1 MSAFYQ
7 PLETPNKQTSLL
19 WCKATAVWSPLAAG
33 ATAYWIQD
41 CCACLPVSSW
51 TSSGV
56 SVFRATE
63 CEGPTIKATT
73 TIVVVAL
80 PTRAYIATVNGWR
93 SCFSSRCRTSLECSL
108 SRYHL
113 SQLSAS
119 FQTSAEDG
127 ALSTELS
134 GSCSNCIWLIEH

>member
-63 CEGPTIKATT
+63 WWRTYHHQGT
-73 TIVVVAL
+73 TIIVVAL
-80 PTRAYIATVNGWR
+80 PSRSDIVTVNCNGDR
-93 SCFSSRCRTSLECSL
+93 AFPVAAAQVCMEILSLEVS
-108 SRYHL
+108 
-113 SQLSAS
+113 SQP
-119 FQTSAEDG
+119 
-127 ALSTELS
+127 ALCQAFKRRLKTELFLRS
-134 GSCSNCIWLIEH
+134 LPEVASTVSD